1 LSYADIS
8 VISVTINR
16 YLDVSALANIFRKL
30 ERELTA
36 IAMAP
41 LVGLE
46 KKETQ
51 RRIQERIKRYQQK
64 KLNVAE

>member
-1 LSYADIS
+1 
-8 VISVTINR
+8 
-16 YLDVSALANIFRKL
+16 LDVSALANVFRKL